1 MSALSILMVLNSKTE
16 ICSTWSKNRQNPM
29 YMLLSDYCGVPFHE
43 SLSDYFSKNSFGFI
57 FELLKPINAM
67 ISNTT
72 GSMNSLGN
80 QMNLNT
86 SMLNSA
92 TGGISSVMSS
102 FMSMFTNIIS
112 EFQVVLTGLADSLN
126 KSSGIVLVLISMMNG
141 LQKAVV
147 SLITGPPGDLVGLLT
162 CFHPNT
168 EVKMQNTCIKKM
180 KDIILGDV
188 LENGSVVEAT
198 MNLNNHTREGRTPDF
213 FYKIKHLTENKYI
226 YVTGTH
232 KIFDSMTRKF
242 INVADHWAS
251 VLTDEYEP
259 VLVCINT
266 SDHKI
271 PIGGHIFWD
280 WEDDLVL

>member
-1 MSALSILMVLNSKTE
+1 MGALSILMVLNSKTE
-16 ICSTWSKNRQNPM
+16 ICETWNNNRHNPM

-57 FELLKPINAM
+57 FDLLKPINAM

-92 TGGISSVMSS
+92 TGGISSIMGG
-102 FMSMFTNIIS
+102 FMTMFTNLIS
-112 EFQVVLTGLADSLN
+112 EFQVVLSGLTDALN
-126 KSSGIVLVLISMMNG
+126 KSAGIVLVLISMMNG

-168 EVKMQNTCIKKM
+168 EIKLQNKLTKKM
-180 KDIILGDV
+180 KDIQLGDV

-198 MNLNNHTREGRTPDF
+198 MNLNNHTREGRPRDM
-213 FYKIKHLTENKYI
+213 FYKIKHMTENKYI

-271 PIGGHIFWD
+271 PIGGHVFWD
-280 WEDDLVL
+280 WEDDLV